1 MTLIAKLALK
11 QLNRFGDLDSY
22 LIRGHELLTRSEEVG
37 KKQTDTIQFFSHQW
51 ST

>member
-1 MTLIAKLALK
+1 MTLIAELALK
-11 QLNRFGDLDSY
+11 QLDQFGDLESY

-37 KKQTDTIQFFSHQW
+37 KEQTDIIQFFSHQW